1 MTGSKSKGVVR
12 THLFTKEIQ
21 KPIGGGNILDKR
33 MGWTNEG
40 GRGGIPLK
48 FTFSPLLRLT
58 HPVYAPGKK

>member
-33 MGWTNEG
+33 MGRTNEG
-40 GRGGIPLK
+40 GGGFPSNLH
-48 FTFSPLLRLT
+48 FPF
-58 HPVYAPGKK
+58 